1 MHLSNGARTSPGLPG
16 FPWQPLGNG
25 AAGERGTK
33 QNAGPC
39 MILCTKGKDPMRHLF
54 LSLAALGMLLGLSGC
69 CCCVCSH
76 VAGRCDCCPDCH
88 CCHSV
93 DDNGNCGGSH
103 GGLVPRHL
111 PAGQNGQ
118 NQTNAD

>member
-1 MHLSNGARTSPGLPG
+1 MHLTNVARTSPGLPG
-16 FPWQPLGNG
+16 PPWWPLENG
-25 AAGERGTK
+25 TTGESGTK
-33 QNAGPC
+33 QDDPAR
-39 MILCTKGKDPMRHLF
+39 IELCTKGKDPMRRLF

-93 DDNGNCGGSH
+93 DDCGCGGSH
-103 GGLVPRHL
+103 
-111 PAGQNGQ
+111 
-118 NQTNAD
+118 